1 VLNWYHSQ
9 VNSSV
14 LPNNETLIANVN
26 SNVNPLIDRIRTLI
40 PENMNTV
47 KLFEL
52 STSANY
58 RITELIERA
67 VNPEKLSQI
76 DPTWHPWL

>member
-47 KLFEL
+47 KLFVRHL
-52 STSANY
+52 LQPLVSGSVICIS
-58 RITELIERA
+58 R
-67 VNPEKLSQI
+67 
-76 DPTWHPWL
+76 